1 MYRYF
6 LKEQLSMKKKLP
18 IILHSLFFIFCFT
31 LSVLILYHLIS
42 SRYLKIK
49 YTPSSIEESSRNLD
63 NPYRG
68 FYQMGGYILSD
79 KEKPKTA
86 ANWCKKNC
94 TSNSYPLML
103 LEINLK
109 NYSDSDISTN
119 ALTQLDKMLIV
130 CTQAK
135 KQVILRFLY
144 DWDGKA
150 LSAEPSSLPQIKKH
164 ISQLSTVVNK
174 HSDCVYILQG
184 TFTGNN
190 GEMNNSNYGDLNQI
204 RQIIEELDNDI
215 SREIYLAVRT
225 PAQLRGIL
233 RTSTP
238 LSSSEAYS
246 GTLASRLSLFNDG
259 MLGSVY
265 DLGTYGST
273 PLKSSNKPEEQGTRS
288 DELLFQYKLC
298 QYVPNGGEVT
308 VDNEYND
315 LDNAISDLS
324 QMHVSYLNS
333 EHDEAVLNKWKNS
346 TYTGSD
352 TDVFSGCSGYDYI
365 SAHLGYRY
373 VMQQSSIDFH
383 SVLDD
388 TATLYL
394 TVANTGFSSA
404 YTKFTTDLILTSKD
418 TGKSEKVETTID
430 NRSIAGNDFSE
441 FKLSLDVRSLKKGTY
456 TVSLRMKDPYTK
468 NYIHFANK
476 GYEKSKTVPVGTLT
490 LQ

>member
-1 MYRYF
+1 
-6 LKEQLSMKKKLP
+6 
-18 IILHSLFFIFCFT
+18 
-31 LSVLILYHLIS
+31 
-42 SRYLKIK
+42 
-49 YTPSSIEESSRNLD
+49 
-63 NPYRG
+63 
-68 FYQMGGYILSD
+68 
-79 KEKPKTA
+79 
-86 ANWCKKNC
+86 
-94 TSNSYPLML
+94 
-103 LEINLK
+103 
-109 NYSDSDISTN
+109 
-119 ALTQLDKMLIV
+119 
-130 CTQAK
+130 
-135 KQVILRFLY
+135 
-144 DWDGKA
+144 
-150 LSAEPSSLPQIKKH
+150 
-164 ISQLSTVVNK
+164 
-174 HSDCVYILQG
+174 
-184 TFTGNN
+184 
-190 GEMNNSNYGDLNQI
+190 MNNSNYGDLNQI

-246 GTLASRLSLFNDG
+246 DTLASRLSLFNDG

-273 PLKSSNKPEEQGTRS
+273 PLKSSSKPEEQGTRS

-373 VMQQSSIDFH
+373 VVQQSSIDFH
-383 SVLDD
+383 SVLND

-441 FKLSLDVRSLKKGTY
+441 FKLSLNVRSLKKGTY

-476 GYEKSKTVPVGTLT
+476 GYEKSKTAPVGTLT

>member
-1 MYRYF
+1 
-6 LKEQLSMKKKLP
+6 MKKKLP

-31 LSVLILYHLIS
+31 LAVLILHHLIS
-42 SRYLKIK
+42 SRYLKIE
-49 YTPSSIEESSRNLD
+49 YTPSSSEESSQNLD

-86 ANWCKKNC
+86 ANWCQKNC
-94 TSNSYPLML
+94 TSNPYPLML

-119 ALTQLDKMLIV
+119 ALTQLDKMLTV

-150 LSAEPSSLPQIKKH
+150 LSTEPSSLPQIKKH
-164 ISQLSTVVNK
+164 ISRLSTVVNK

-215 SREIYLAVRT
+215 SRKIYLAVRT

-265 DLGTYGST
+265 DLGT
-273 PLKSSNKPEEQGTRS
+273 
-288 DELLFQYKLC
+288 
-298 QYVPNGGEVT
+298 
-308 VDNEYND
+308 
-315 LDNAISDLS
+315 
-324 QMHVSYLNS
+324 
-333 EHDEAVLNKWKNS
+333 
-346 TYTGSD
+346 
-352 TDVFSGCSGYDYI
+352 
-365 SAHLGYRY
+365 
-373 VMQQSSIDFH
+373 
-383 SVLDD
+383 
-388 TATLYL
+388 
-394 TVANTGFSSA
+394 
-404 YTKFTTDLILTSKD
+404 
-418 TGKSEKVETTID
+418 
-430 NRSIAGNDFSE
+430 
-441 FKLSLDVRSLKKGTY
+441 
-456 TVSLRMKDPYTK
+456 
-468 NYIHFANK
+468 
-476 GYEKSKTVPVGTLT
+476 
-490 LQ
+490 

>member
-1 MYRYF
+1 
-6 LKEQLSMKKKLP
+6 MKKEPSALFY
-18 IILHSLFFIFCFT
+18 ILRFLICASLALAAFFYVFT
-31 LSVLILYHLIS
+31 LRQLNVAYIPSETAESSVLLS
-42 SRYLKIK
+42 
-49 YTPSSIEESSRNLD
+49 
-63 NPYRG
+63 NPYCG
-68 FYQMGGYILSD
+68 FYQMSGYILSD
-79 KEKPKTA
+79 DTSVKDA
-86 ANWCKKNC
+86 ARWTREACARDP
-94 TSNSYPLML
+94 YPLML

-119 ALTQLDKMLIV
+119 ALTQLDKMLTV

-164 ISQLSTVVNK
+164 ISRLSTVVNK

-273 PLKSSNKPEEQGTRS
+273 PLKSSSKPEEQGTRS

-373 VMQQSSIDFH
+373 VVQQSSIDFH

>member
-1 MYRYF
+1 
-6 LKEQLSMKKKLP
+6 MKKKLP
-18 IILHSLFFIFCFT
+18 VILHSLFFIFCFT
-31 LSVLILYHLIS
+31 LAVLILHHLIS
-42 SRYLKIK
+42 SRYLKIE
-49 YTPSSIEESSRNLD
+49 YTPSSSEESSQNLD

-79 KEKPKTA
+79 KETPKTA

-94 TSNSYPLML
+94 TSNPYPLML

-119 ALTQLDKMLIV
+119 ALTQLDKMLTI

-150 LSAEPSSLPQIKKH
+150 LSAE
-164 ISQLSTVVNK
+164 
-174 HSDCVYILQG
+174 

-273 PLKSSNKPEEQGTRS
+273 PLKSSSKPEEQGTRS

-373 VMQQSSIDFH
+373 VVQQSSIDFH

-441 FKLSLDVRSLKKGTY
+441 FKLSLNVRSLKKGTY

>member
-1 MYRYF
+1 
-6 LKEQLSMKKKLP
+6 MKQKHSHRLCSVIVS
-18 IILHSLFFIFCFT
+18 IIVVLIVLIAVSLFWVNSRLCF
-31 LSVLILYHLIS
+31 VD
-42 SRYLKIK
+42 
-49 YTPSSIEESSRNLD
+49 YTPYSYSESGD
-63 NPYRG
+63 AIKNPYVGLYSIRG
-68 FYQMGGYILSD
+68 YMLAEDATFSLPETNAAIDSDSSAFELS
-79 KEKPKTA
+79 
-86 ANWCKKNC
+86 
-94 TSNSYPLML
+94 LI
-103 LEINLK
+103 EINLK

-119 ALTQLDKMLIV
+119 ALTQLDKMLTI

-164 ISQLSTVVNK
+164 ISRLSTVVNK

-273 PLKSSNKPEEQGTRS
+273 PLKSSSKPEEQGTRS

-373 VMQQSSIDFH
+373 VVQQSSIDFH

-441 FKLSLDVRSLKKGTY
+441 FKLSLNVRSLKKGTY

-476 GYEKSKTVPVGTLT
+476 GYEKSKTAPVGTLT